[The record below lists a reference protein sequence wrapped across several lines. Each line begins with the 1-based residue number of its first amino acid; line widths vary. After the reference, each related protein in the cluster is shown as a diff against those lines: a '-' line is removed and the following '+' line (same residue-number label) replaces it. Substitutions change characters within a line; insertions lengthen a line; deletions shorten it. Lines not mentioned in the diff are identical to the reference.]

1 MKRWFVKFPPELI
14 CTEHHLLGDKMANNL
29 TLKKR
34 MIIGFAVPLVLI
46 IAGGLTNYF
55 FVDDIDKTMYKYV
68 EEDLPQVI
76 ALQDLA
82 TQSYSFRMPV
92 LVIVRTPEEN
102 VRKRL
107 EREIAQKRK
116 SANTAY
122 QMFENSIQTEEG
134 RRYFNDLTKI
144 WNRWNTIVDNIY
156 AVSEEGNFEKAH
168 RMQLEQCEPT
178 FAEYQK
184 VINETLGYYRK
195 LQTEANANVM
205 ANLDSTKFSMNF
217 ISILLTL
224 VVLGVAIGVYY
235 SISRPIRDLLV
246 KIRENTSLTTNSS
259 EQVAS
264 SSQSLATGAS
274 EQAASVE
281 ETSASLEEI
290 ASMVQNNRNNTD
302 QANEFGT
309 ESKRLVSDAN
319 TRMGKLINS
328 MDSISSSSEE
338 TQKIIKTIDEIAFQT
353 NLLALN
359 AAVEAARAGEAGA
372 GFAVVA
378 EEVRN
383 LAMRASNAARET
395 ATLIEESATSISEGK
410 VQAQSA
416 NEAFKQVQEISDKV
430 SGLIEEIA
438 AGSIEQAQGIDQ
450 LNLAVQEIDKVV
462 QNNAATAEES
472 SAAADELN
480 SQSHQLNLVLHDFSA
495 FMGIGHEDNSNAP
508 KRVSTPP
515 KLKTTSVAAKA
526 IGNTNQKHVPI
537 KVPLHKPKKS
547 HEMEAF
553 YNSFDDM
560 DDEGSF
566 NDF

>member
-1 MKRWFVKFPPELI
+1 
-14 CTEHHLLGDKMANNL
+14 MASDL

-34 MIIGFAVPLVLI
+34 MVIGFAVPLLLI
-46 IAGGLTNYF
+46 IAGGITNF
-55 FVDDIDKTMYKYV
+55 LFVNEIDNTMYKYV
-68 EEDLPQVI
+68 EDDLPQVI

-102 VRKRL
+102 VRVRL
-107 EREIAQKRK
+107 EKEINTKRQL
-116 SANTAY
+116 ANEAY
-122 QMFENSIQTEEG
+122 QTFESSIQTEEG
-134 RRYFNDLTKI
+134 RRYFNRLSTI
-144 WNRWNTIVDNIY
+144 WKKWNNIVDNIY
-156 AVSEEGNFEKAH
+156 AVSEEGDFEKAH
-168 RMQLEQCEPT
+168 QMQLNQCEPT
-178 FAEYQK
+178 FAEYQALL
-184 VINETLGYYRK
+184 NETLSYYRE
-195 LQTEANANVM
+195 LQTEANNSV
-205 ANLDSTKFSMNF
+205 LDTLSSTKLSINL

-224 VVLGVAIGVYY
+224 AVLGVAIGVYY
-235 SISRPIRDLLV
+235 SISRPIRDLLR
-246 KIRENTSLTTNSS
+246 KIRESASLTTNSS

-290 ASMVQNNRNNTD
+290 ASMVQNNRHNTE
-302 QANEFGT
+302 QANEYGA
-309 ESKRLVSDAN
+309 ESKQLVGDAN
-319 TRMGKLINS
+319 TRMGRLIES

-395 ATLIEESATSISEGK
+395 ATLIEESATSIAEGK
-410 VQAQSA
+410 EQAQSA
-416 NEAFKQVQEISDKV
+416 NEAFKQVQAISDKV

-462 QNNAATAEES
+462 QSNAATAEES
-472 SAAADELN
+472 SAAADELS
-480 SQSHQLNLVLHDFSA
+480 SQSHQLSKVLHDFSA
-495 FMGIGHEDNSNAP
+495 FMGIGHETTSSATPTKSVKPKNTFSHTSIAKVTSTRQKTTASAP
-508 KRVSTPP
+508 KT
-515 KLKTTSVAAKA
+515 
-526 IGNTNQKHVPI
+526 
-537 KVPLHKPKKS
+537 VPLHKPQKTKK
-547 HEMEAF
+547 MEEF
-553 YNSFDDM
+553 YNSFEDDM
-560 DDEGSF
+560 DSDGNF
-566 NDF
+566 KDF